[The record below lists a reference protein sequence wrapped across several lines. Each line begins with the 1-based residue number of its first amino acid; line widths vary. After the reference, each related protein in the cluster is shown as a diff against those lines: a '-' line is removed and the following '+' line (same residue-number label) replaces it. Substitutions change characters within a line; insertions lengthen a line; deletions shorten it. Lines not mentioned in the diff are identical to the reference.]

1 MLVRFDATSVET
13 GFFASMV
20 FTVFLAA
27 DLLLSLDGCD
37 FEVVAEFL
45 FSLNLI
51 SSSFPCLLGVFLE
64 LATVDSLAV
73 FVCL

>member
-27 DLLLSLDGCD
+27 DLLLSPDECD

-51 SSSFPCLLGVFLE
+51 SSSFPCLLVFLE
-64 LATVDSLAV
+64 LTTVDSLVV

>member
-1 MLVRFDATSVET
+1 MLVRLDATSVET

-27 DLLLSLDGCD
+27 DLLLSPDG
-37 FEVVAEFL
+37 EVVVAFL
-45 FSLNLI
+45 VSLNLI
-51 SSSFPCLLGVFLE
+51 SLSFSCLLAVFLE
-64 LATVDSLAV
+64 QTAVDSLIV